1 MCPYDRYTSDRD
13 ISSNSNIIE
22 VTEIGMMAV
31 FSVFYEL
38 LDIALAGKTIPVDK
52 FKIFDHYGIHVPNDF
67 LKTILMI

>member
-1 MCPYDRYTSDRD
+1 MKT
-13 ISSNSNIIE
+13 
-22 VTEIGMMAV
+22 V

-67 LKTILMI
+67 FEDYLDDLDYHELTPEK